1 MTAAQSSEKDIRTF
15 SGPATHTRKEVVGP
29 TPPET
34 AESATQAAAGV
45 LTADPR
51 ARAGPQPR
59 PAPAGSPAPDRP
71 SRPESDMTM
80 HATWACRSR
89 ELLTVAAT
97 PAPGRLA
104 VPASR
109 GSPAS
114 CRLSGPK
121 RGAWDV

>member
-1 MTAAQSSEKDIRTF
+1 
-15 SGPATHTRKEVVGP
+15 
-29 TPPET
+29 
-34 AESATQAAAGV
+34 
-45 LTADPR
+45 
-51 ARAGPQPR
+51 
-59 PAPAGSPAPDRP
+59 
-71 SRPESDMTM
+71 MTM

-89 ELLTVAAT
+89 ELLTAAAT

-121 RGAWDV
+121 RGAWDVGELWDLKSAGAARKGRLA